1 MLETITWTGSTVRL
15 LDQTKLPG
23 ETTYVDITDERQM
36 HDAIRR
42 LVVRGAPA
50 IGIAA
55 AFGAYL
61 GVRPFNGE
69 DASEFTARLKQVC
82 DYLATSRPT
91 AVNLFWALDRVQRI
105 ARETIGTTGASP
117 PCHVVR
123 DAQDAI
129 LNECIAMIDEDHRV
143 NRAIG
148 EHGLRLFDSIGNRNS
163 AIGNPTNVL
172 THCNAGGLA
181 TAGYGT
187 ALAPVYVGHEQG
199 RPFHVFVDET
209 RPLMQ
214 GSRITAFELR
224 ANHVPAT
231 LICDTMTAS
240 VLSQGKVD
248 ACIVGADRI
257 AANGDTANKIGTLG
271 VAILARHFGVPF
283 YVAAPTSTIDAA
295 TKTGR
300 DIPIEERDAREVT
313 SFGQRDTAPAG
324 MDVYNPAFDVTPA
337 SLITAIITEKGVISP
352 VNEETV
358 ARLMTKT

>member
-1 MLETITWTGSTVRL
+1 MIETLAWTGCSLRL
-15 LDQTKLPG
+15 LDQTKLPA
-23 ETTYVDITDERQM
+23 ETVHVEITDERQM

-61 GVRPFNGE
+61 GVRSFDGE
-69 DASEFTARLKQVC
+69 DIRAFSKRLKEVC

-91 AVNLFWALDRVQRI
+91 AVNLFWALDRVQCV
-105 ARETIGTTGASP
+105 AREVAGASGASP

-123 DAQDAI
+123 DVQEAV
-129 LNECIAMIDEDHRV
+129 LNECLAMIEEDHRV

-148 EHGLRLFDSIGNRNS
+148 AYGLALLDSIANRKS
-163 AIGNPTNVL
+163 QIGNPINVL

-199 RPFHVFVDET
+199 RKFHVFVDET

-214 GSRITAFELR
+214 GSRITAYELR
-224 ANHVPAT
+224 ANNVPST
-231 LICDTMTAS
+231 LICDTMTAT
-240 VLSQGKVD
+240 VLGQGKVD
-248 ACIVGADRI
+248 AVIVGADRI

-283 YVAAPTSTIDAA
+283 LVAAPISTIDLA
-295 TKTGR
+295 TKTGA
-300 DIPIEERDAREVT
+300 DIPIEERDAEEVT
-313 SFGQRDTAPAG
+313 QFGARATAPEG
-324 MDVYNPAFDVTPA
+324 MNVYNPAFDVTPA
-337 SLITAIITEKGVISP
+337 SLITAIVTERGAISP
-352 VNEETV
+352 VSGETIAKV
-358 ARLMTKT
+358 ASK

>member
-1 MLETITWTGSTVRL
+1 MLQPIAWTGSGMRL

-23 ETTYVDITDERQM
+23 ETVYIDITDEREM
-36 HDAIRR
+36 HNAIRR

-61 GVRPFNGE
+61 GVRAFNGE
-69 DASEFTARLKQVC
+69 NAREFTVRLTQVC

-91 AVNLFWALDRVQRI
+91 AVNLFWALERVQRV
-105 ARETIGTTGASP
+105 ARENVGTTGASP
-117 PCHVVR
+117 SCHVVR

-129 LNECIAMIDEDHRV
+129 LDECLAMIEEDHRV
-143 NRAIG
+143 NRSIG
-148 EHGLRLFDSIGNRNS
+148 EHGLRLLDQQIRHPQSEVH
-163 AIGNPTNVL
+163 NVL

-199 RPFHVFVDET
+199 RRFHVFVDET

-224 ANHVPAT
+224 ANDVPAT
-231 LICDTMTAS
+231 LICDTMTAA

-248 ACIVGADRI
+248 AVIVGADRI

-271 VAILARHFGVPF
+271 VAILAHHFGVPF

-295 TKTGR
+295 TKTGA
-300 DIPIEERDAREVT
+300 DIPIEERDAAEVT
-313 SFGQRDTAPAG
+313 SFGGRATAPHG
-324 MDVYNPAFDVTPA
+324 VDVYNPAFDVTPA
-337 SLITAIITEKGVISP
+337 ALITAIITEKGVVSP
-352 VNEETV
+352 VNEHTIAEVISTC
-358 ARLMTKT
+358 

>member
-1 MLETITWTGSTVRL
+1 MLETITWTGSAARL

-23 ETTYVDITDERQM
+23 ETVYVEITDERQM

-50 IGIAA
+50 IGISA

-61 GVRPFNGE
+61 GVRAFNGE
-69 DASEFTARLKQVC
+69 DVREFTARLKSVS

-91 AVNLFWALDRVQRI
+91 AVNLFWALDRIQRV

-123 DAQDAI
+123 DVQEAI
-129 LNECIAMIDEDHRV
+129 LDECLAMIEEDHRV

-148 EHGLRLFDSIGNRNS
+148 EHGLRILDQQIRNPQS
-163 AIGNPTNVL
+163 EICNVL

-214 GSRITAFELR
+214 GSRITAFELQ

-295 TKTGR
+295 TKTGKE
-300 DIPIEERDAREVT
+300 IPIEERDAGEVT
-313 SFGQRDTAPAG
+313 SFGNRETAPKG
-324 MDVYNPAFDVTPA
+324 VDVYNPAFDVTPA
-337 SLITAIITEKGVISP
+337 ALITAIITEKGVVSP
-352 VNEETV
+352 VNEQSV
-358 ARLMTKT
+358 AQLLAK